1 MKKYQTYWLTIITI
15 ICLLSL
21 TLSVCSV
28 IDYTFLAESFI
39 GVVGTYIGIAVTLII
54 GYQIFNIIEFRD
66 ELKVQKQAND
76 RIIEN
81 NAILQNK
88 LKEQQNVLSQ
98 YQSRL
103 EESKNMLYSIFS
115 YKDESDSF
123 RAFVSMHL
131 ALRYALDSESEY
143 ITDIFS
149 NLHTFVDTLCGR
161 SFGIYSCIQTKEG
174 VYYINVPQHVFYMK
188 TVKEY
193 IDSCMTHVLEV
204 DKRIKSHAAYNTIRF
219 EYESIMKELMRKL
232 EWIETN
238 PCNVVEK

>member
-88 LKEQQNVLSQ
+88 LKEQQNVISQ

-131 ALRYALDSESEY
+131 ALRYALDSES
-143 ITDIFS
+143 
-149 NLHTFVDTLCGR
+149 
-161 SFGIYSCIQTKEG
+161 
-174 VYYINVPQHVFYMK
+174 
-188 TVKEY
+188 
-193 IDSCMTHVLEV
+193 
-204 DKRIKSHAAYNTIRF
+204 
-219 EYESIMKELMRKL
+219 
-232 EWIETN
+232 
-238 PCNVVEK
+238 

>member
-1 MKKYQTYWLTIITI
+1 M
-15 ICLLSL
+15 
-21 TLSVCSV
+21 
-28 IDYTFLAESFI
+28 
-39 GVVGTYIGIAVTLII
+39 
-54 GYQIFNIIEFRD
+54 R
-66 ELKVQKQAND
+66 
-76 RIIEN
+76 
-81 NAILQNK
+81 LQNK
-88 LKEQQNVLSQ
+88 LAEQQDAINRYHSK
-98 YQSRL
+98 L

-115 YKDESDSF
+115 YKDDNDSF

-143 ITDIFS
+143 INDIFS
-149 NLHTFVDTLCGR
+149 NLRTFVDTLCGR
-161 SFGIYSCIQTKEG
+161 SFGLYGCMEQNG
-174 VYYINVPQHVFYMK
+174 VFYINSPQHVFYKK

-193 IDSCMTHVLEV
+193 IDYCMTHVLEV